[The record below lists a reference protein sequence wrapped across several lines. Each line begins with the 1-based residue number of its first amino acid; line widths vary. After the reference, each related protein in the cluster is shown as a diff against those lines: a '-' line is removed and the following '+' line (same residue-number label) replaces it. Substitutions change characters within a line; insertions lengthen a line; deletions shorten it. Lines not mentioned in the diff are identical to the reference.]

1 MSLPGLLFTLHKSK
15 SFQTDEKDDNRTME
29 EVVEKSMDALV
40 KGDSNSQAY
49 RRMSIESDWSKGES
63 TINRNEAMKVLQKR
77 ASEYNI
83 RKSMRKTKTKF
94 KKPDFAIIQEVS
106 DDDKIDENSQVP
118 IARSISKNDPEN
130 LDERDV

>member
-1 MSLPGLLFTLHKSK
+1 
-15 SFQTDEKDDNRTME
+15 ME
-29 EVVEKSMDALV
+29 EAVEDALV
-40 KGDSNSQAY
+40 KGDPI
-49 RRMSIESDWSKGES
+49 MSIESDWSNGES
-63 TINRNEAMKVLQKR
+63 TINRNEAMRVLQKR